1 MLCEKI
7 VRSFFGL
14 NERAARCHPSFTQI
28 NAQPESELAC
38 LPLMGCLPV
47 EVLAPGAVE
56 LVESGAVA
64 AEGSPDVAEQ
74 PVELESGA
82 AVEAA
87 ELPDVAG
94 PDEELVGAEELRFE
108 PVLPLIPGYV

>member
-1 MLCEKI
+1 M
-7 VRSFFGL
+7 
-14 NERAARCHPSFTQI
+14 
-28 NAQPESELAC
+28 
-38 LPLMGCLPV
+38 
-47 EVLAPGAVE
+47 LAPGAVE